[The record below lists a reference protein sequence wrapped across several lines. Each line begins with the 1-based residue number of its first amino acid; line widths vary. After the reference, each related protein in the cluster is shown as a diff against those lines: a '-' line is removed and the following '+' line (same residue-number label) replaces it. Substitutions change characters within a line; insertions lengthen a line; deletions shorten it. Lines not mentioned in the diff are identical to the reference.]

1 MSTWIFDD
9 WNGPKEMNDG
19 WFVDPFRDE
28 WNNYVFSADGIT
40 TYAPGSPGWTVATNL
55 PQLTDKNGGS
65 YDTTSRRSRKGDS
78 IKLEINESE
87 SIFSGLPD
95 HPYHG
100 KKALTQT
107 LSSEVEG
114 IEWRGTGYNDTFTI
128 DINSP
133 IGSIIGLSYSSFAG
147 DDVME
152 VSGYL
157 SSISSSNGKMPNF
170 YGSRWDGGTGYD
182 ILKLSGSIE
191 DWEIEKDSTYG
202 TFSVS
207 EIGFQNDRLYLD
219 DVEEIQTDDMIWR
232 NDMSYPSPKASSPS
246 PVPTPT
252 PDPTPIPTPIPQT
265 PSDGSNGGTIVYN
278 IVNNNTNNNT
288 TSTISNSGSGN
299 VQTGNIGTVEN
310 NTNIQNTFTIQTVS
324 INLSNAITGESKK
337 KEDVI
342 GTPDNDIL
350 ANGKG
355 KDSLT
360 GGDGADNFVFTGDEA
375 FKKKL
380 ADEITDFNA
389 SEGDSIVIIEEVVS
403 NPAATDEIID
413 TLANTS
419 ISDIPTA
426 GTAKELKQLSDDGH
440 TFVYDERKGE
450 LLIDENGT
458 EEGLG
463 DKDSDPLIADL
474 GKSTELTATLI
485 DEVVEELE
493 SEPTLAIA
501 ESKKELKQLAKDDHE
516 VIYFEPKGELY
527 VDGNG
532 SDKGFGGKSDGGL
545 IAELPDNTILS
556 EENIL
561 IGI

>member
-19 WFVDPFRDE
+19 WFVDPFRTGRGE
-28 WNNYVFSADGIT
+28 STNYLFSADGIT
-40 TYAPGSPGWTVATNL
+40 TYAPGTPGWTVASNL

-114 IEWRGTGYNDTFTI
+114 IEWEGTGYNDTFTI

-207 EIGFQNDRLYLD
+207 EIGFRNDRLYLD
-219 DVEEIQTDDMIWR
+219 DVEEIQSDDMIWR
-232 NDMSYPSPKASSPS
+232 NDMSYPIPKASSPS
-246 PVPTPT
+246 PDPT
-252 PDPTPIPTPIPQT
+252 PTPIPTPTPQT
-265 PSDGSNGGTIVYN
+265 PSSGSSDGTIIYN

-288 TSTISNSGSGN
+288 NTTISNSGSGN
-299 VQTGNIGTVEN
+299 IQTGNIGTVEN
-310 NTNIQNTFTIQTVS
+310 ITNIQNTFTIQTVS
-324 INLSNAITGESKK
+324 INLSNAITGDSKK

-342 GTPDNDIL
+342 GTSDDDIL
-350 ANGKG
+350 ADGKG

-360 GGDGADNFVFTGDEA
+360 GGAGADSFVFTGDEA

-380 ADEITDFNA
+380 ADEVTDFDA
-389 SEGDSIVIIEEVVS
+389 SEGDSIVIAEEVVS
-403 NPAATDEIID
+403 NPVITGEIID
-413 TLANTS
+413 TLADTEP
-419 ISDIPTA
+419 SDIPIAETR
-426 GTAKELKQLSDDGH
+426 KELKQLSDDGH
-440 TFVYDERKGE
+440 TFILDEQKGE
-450 LLIDENGT
+450 LLFDENGT
-458 EEGLG
+458 EKGLG
-463 DKDSDPLIADL
+463 DKGSDPLIADL

-485 DEVVEELE
+485 DEVVEDLE
-493 SEPTLAIA
+493 ADPTLTIA
-501 ESKKELKQLAKDDHE
+501 ESKKELKQLAQDDHE
-516 VIYFEPKGELY
+516 VIYFEPTGELY